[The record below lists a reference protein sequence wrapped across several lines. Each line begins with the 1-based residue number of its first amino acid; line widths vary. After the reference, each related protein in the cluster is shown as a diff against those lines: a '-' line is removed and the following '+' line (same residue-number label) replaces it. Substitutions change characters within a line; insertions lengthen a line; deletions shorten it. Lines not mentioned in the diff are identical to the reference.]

1 MNEQAKPSRR
11 KSAALRQADN
21 DMAAVLKAPAGRRV
35 LMRVID
41 ETGVF
46 LRSFTG
52 DSETFFREGR
62 RSVGLDL
69 VETIE
74 RVQPGAF
81 ATLQQEALALR
92 MQLETISQTG
102 ETDDEDQ

>member
-1 MNEQAKPSRR
+1 MSDSATKPSRR

-21 DMAAVLKAPAGRRV
+21 DLQAVLANPAGRRV
-35 LMRVID
+35 LMRTID
-41 ETGVF
+41 GAGAF

-62 RSVGLDL
+62 RSVALDL
-69 VETIE
+69 IESIE

-92 MQLETISQTG
+92 LQLEQISQSG
-102 ETDDEDQ
+102 EADDE

>member
-1 MNEQAKPSRR
+1 MSEQGKPSRR

-21 DMAAVLKAPAGRRV
+21 DMKATLQSPAGRRV
-35 LMRVID
+35 LMRLID

-52 DSETFFREGR
+52 DTETFFREGR

-69 VETIE
+69 IGAIE
-74 RVQPGAF
+74 RVDAGAF

-92 MQLETISQTG
+92 MQLEQLSQSG
-102 ETDDEDQ
+102 ETDADEE